1 LRQSDIAFSLALPK
15 IKSLPE
21 AMTLRKKT
29 LLIIGSAL
37 IGLLLFLLIV
47 SSSILLKGF
56 IAFESNNIKAN
67 VNSTVNILAHEL
79 TELGVIAASYA
90 IGDDIYAYMTNSD
103 AAYTASHFTPNT
115 FETLNLN
122 VLVLLNLKGEVQFGR
137 AYNTNQPQLE
147 SISPNLKAH
156 LGEQSLFRY
165 HPDTNNQMTG
175 LLLLQK
181 QVLLVASYPI
191 LTSLKQGPS
200 RGTLIMGRLLDA
212 SAIQK
217 LNDLTQLAIN
227 IQPLHH
233 QTFPTTLVQVTEVE
247 NQPPVTQIL
256 NDNRIAGY
264 TLLKDI
270 YQQPAA
276 LLRVE
281 MPRKIYQHGLTSLWY
296 LSGIVLVF
304 AMLLSGLILWLFE
317 RLVLA
322 RLALL
327 SHEVMQIDTTGNLST
342 VTVIGQDELS
352 RLAMA
357 INNMLEQADIYHE
370 RLRRSEAS
378 LAEAQRIAHL
388 GNWDWDI
395 IHNTF
400 HCSDEIYR
408 IFGLRP
414 RSVEPDYEL
423 FLTAV
428 HPDDRNL
435 VSSHIN
441 KAMSEDQL
449 YSVEHRIMQRNGTI
463 RYIHT
468 RGEKIKDEMGQVIHI
483 IGTVQD
489 ITERHLIQQQTLQL
503 LEENR
508 FLVHRMLAI
517 REEEHRKL
525 ARELHDEFGQ
535 CITAIQADAATIAN
549 LAQDTQSP
557 CSGKIIFSTEAIMA
571 VSTRVYNVVHSRMQ
585 ELHPSSLDQL
595 GLVEALRELV
605 NTWQTR
611 HPQTIC
617 TFEANGN
624 LDHQALHRHEVI
636 MISIYR
642 IAQECLTNV
651 RKYAQALQVTITLNA
666 DPVTQQLIIC
676 IQDDG
681 QGMNLNRRKR
691 GLGLI
696 GMRERVQALDGQW
709 LLESAPGQGVKIVVT
724 IPITEE
730 NLYKHARWERKDEE
744 IAKKLLEKYEKLT

>member
-1 LRQSDIAFSLALPK
+1 MQIKPLPN
-15 IKSLPE
+15 
-21 AMTLRKKT
+21 AMTLRKRT

-37 IGLLLFLLIV
+37 ISLLLLLLLV
-47 SSSILLKGF
+47 SSTILLKEF
-56 IAFESNNIKAN
+56 IAFENDNIKLK
-67 VNSTVNILAHEL
+67 VSSVVNILAHEL

-90 IGDDIYAYMTNSD
+90 IGDDIYAYMTNRHE
-103 AAYTASHFTPNT
+103 AYVASHFTSPIFT
-115 FETLNLN
+115 TLNLN
-122 VLVLLNLKGEVQFGR
+122 VLILLNRQGEIQWSR
-137 AYNTNQPQLE
+137 AYNNTNQPQLE
-147 SISPNLKAH
+147 PISPNLKAH
-156 LGEQSLFRY
+156 FGENSLFRF

-181 QVLLVASYPI
+181 QVLLVASHPI
-191 LTSLKQGPS
+191 LTSRKQGPS
-200 RGTLIMGRLLDA
+200 RGTLIMGRFLNA
-212 SAIQK
+212 AEIQK
-217 LNDLTQLAIN
+217 LNDLTQLVIN

-233 QTFPTTLVQVTEVE
+233 QISPTTLAPITPVD
-247 NQPPVTQIL
+247 NQPPIVQIV

-276 LLRVE
+276 LLRIE

-304 AMLLSGLILWLFE
+304 AVILSGLILWLFE

-327 SHEVMQIDTTGNLST
+327 SHEVMQIDTTSNLST

-352 RLAMA
+352 RLAMV

-400 HCSDEIYR
+400 YCSDEIYR

-414 RSVEPDYEL
+414 RSVEPDYDL

-428 HPDDRNL
+428 HPEDRKL
-435 VSSHIN
+435 VSTHIN
-441 KAMSEDQL
+441 KAMSEDKV
-449 YSVEHRIMQRNGTI
+449 YSIEHRILQRNGTT

-468 RGEKIKDEMGQVIHI
+468 RGEKIKDNNGQVIHI

-503 LEENR
+503 LDENR
-508 FLVHRMLAI
+508 FLVHRTLAI
-517 REEEHRKL
+517 REEERRKL

-549 LAQDTQSP
+549 LAQGNPP
-557 CSGKIIFSTEAIMA
+557 CAAKIIFSTEAIMA

-595 GLVEALRELV
+595 GLVEAVRELV
-605 NTWQTR
+605 TTWQAR
-611 HPQTIC
+611 HPQITC
-617 TFEANGN
+617 LFEVQGN
-624 LDHQALHRHEVI
+624 SDHKALHKHEAI
-636 MISIYR
+636 MISVYR
-642 IAQECLTNV
+642 IMQECLTNI
-651 RKYAQALQVTITLNA
+651 RKYAQALQVTIILNA
-666 DPVTQQLIIC
+666 DSVTEQLIVS

-681 QGMNLNRRKR
+681 QGIDLNLPLKR

-709 LLESAPGQGVKIVVT
+709 QLESARGQGVKIIFT

-730 NLYKHARWERKDEE
+730 NLYKHTRWERKDEE
-744 IAKKLLEKYEKLT
+744 IAQKLLEKYENLT

>member
-1 LRQSDIAFSLALPK
+1 MK
-15 IKSLPE
+15 IKSLPD

-37 IGLLLFLLIV
+37 VGLLLLLLLV
-47 SSSILLKGF
+47 SSTILLKEF
-56 IAFESNNIKAN
+56 IAFENNNIKAK
-67 VNSTVNILAHEL
+67 VDSAVNILAHEL
-79 TELGVIAASYA
+79 TELEAIAASYA
-90 IGDDIYAYMTNSD
+90 IGDDIYAYMTKSD
-103 AAYTASHFTPNT
+103 EAYVVSHFTSPT
-115 FETLNLN
+115 FTTLNLN
-122 VLVLLNLKGEVQFGR
+122 VLILLNLQGEIQFGR
-137 AYNTNQPQLE
+137 AYNTNQQQLE
-147 SISPNLKAH
+147 PISSNLKAY
-156 LGEQSLFRY
+156 LGENSLFRF

-181 QVLLVASYPI
+181 QVLLVASHPI
-191 LTSLKQGPS
+191 LTSHKQGPS
-200 RGTLIMGRLLDA
+200 RGTLIMGRFLNA
-212 SAIQK
+212 AEIQK
-217 LNDLTQLAIN
+217 LNDLTQLIIN

-233 QTFPTTLVQVTEVE
+233 QTFPTTLAPVTEVE
-247 NQPPVTQIL
+247 NQSPPVQIQIL
-256 NDNRIAGY
+256 NNNRIAGY

-276 LLRVE
+276 LLRIE
-281 MPRKIYQHGLTSLWY
+281 MPREIYQHGLTSLWY

-304 AMLLSGLILWLFE
+304 AVILSGLILWLFE

-327 SHEVMQIDTTGNLST
+327 SHEVMQIDTTDNLST

-357 INNMLEQADIYHE
+357 INNMLEQSDIYHE

-400 HCSDEIYR
+400 YCSDEIYR

-414 RSVEPDYEL
+414 RSVEPNYDL

-428 HPDDRNL
+428 HPEDRNL

-441 KAMSEDQL
+441 KAMSEDKV
-449 YSVEHRIMQRNGTI
+449 YSIEHRIMQRNGTV

-468 RGEKIKDEMGQVIHI
+468 RGEKIKDDTGQVIHI

-508 FLVHRMLAI
+508 FLVHRTLAI

-549 LAQDTQSP
+549 LAQDNPP
-557 CSGKIIFSTEAIMA
+557 CSAKIIFSTEAIMA

-595 GLVEALRELV
+595 GLIDALRELV
-605 NTWQTR
+605 TIWQAR
-611 HPQTIC
+611 HSQTVC
-617 TFEANGN
+617 TFEAQGN
-624 LDHQALHRHEVI
+624 LEHKALHKHEVI
-636 MISIYR
+636 MISVYR
-642 IAQECLTNV
+642 IVQECLTNV
-651 RKYAQALQVTITLNA
+651 RKYAQALQVTIILNV
-666 DPVTQQLIIC
+666 DSVTEQLIVS

-681 QGMNLNRRKR
+681 EGMDLKRRKR

-709 LLESAPGQGVKIVVT
+709 QLESTLGQGVKVVFT

-730 NLYKHARWERKDEE
+730 NLYKHTRWERRKDEE

>member
-1 LRQSDIAFSLALPK
+1 MK
-15 IKSLPE
+15 IKSLLN

-37 IGLLLFLLIV
+37 VGLLLLLLLV
-47 SSSILLKGF
+47 SSTILLKEF
-56 IAFESNNIKAN
+56 IAFENNNVKAK
-67 VNSTVNILAHEL
+67 VNSAINILAHEL
-79 TELGVIAASYA
+79 TELGAIAASYA
-90 IGDDIYAYMTNSD
+90 MGDDIYAYMTNRSD
-103 AAYTASHFTPNT
+103 ETYVAAHFTPSIFT
-115 FETLNLN
+115 SLNLN
-122 VLVLLNLKGEVQFGR
+122 VLILLNLQGEIQFGR
-137 AYNTNQPQLE
+137 TYDTNQQQLE
-147 SISPNLKAH
+147 PISPSLKAH
-156 LGEQSLFRY
+156 LGENSLFRFY
-165 HPDTNNQMTG
+165 PDTSNQVTG
-175 LLLLQK
+175 LLLLQQ
-181 QVLLVASYPI
+181 QVLLVASRPI
-191 LTSLKQGPS
+191 LTSHKQGPS
-200 RGTLIMGRLLDA
+200 RGTLIMGRFLNA
-212 SAIQK
+212 VEIQK
-217 LNDLTQLAIN
+217 LNNLTQLIIN

-233 QTFPTTLVQVTEVE
+233 QTVPTSLAPITEVE
-247 NQPPVTQIL
+247 NQPPLVQIL
-256 NDNRIAGY
+256 NNNRIAGY

-276 LLRVE
+276 LLRIE
-281 MPRKIYQHGLTSLWY
+281 MPRAIYQHGLTSLWY
-296 LSGIVLVF
+296 LSGIILVF
-304 AMLLSGLILWLFE
+304 AVILSGLILGLFE

-327 SHEVMQIDTTGNLST
+327 SYEVMQIDTTDNLST

-400 HCSDEIYR
+400 YCSDEIYR

-414 RSVEPDYEL
+414 RSVEPDYDL
-423 FLTAV
+423 FLGAV
-428 HPDDRNL
+428 HPEDRNL

-441 KAMSEDQL
+441 KAMSEDKV
-449 YSVEHRIMQRNGTI
+449 YSIEHRIMQRNGTI

-468 RGEKIKDEMGQVIHI
+468 RGEKVKDDTGQVIHI

-503 LEENR
+503 LDENR
-508 FLVHRMLAI
+508 FLVHRTLAI
-517 REEEHRKL
+517 REEERRKL

-549 LAQDTQSP
+549 LAQGNPP
-557 CSGKIIFSTEAIMA
+557 CAAKIIFSTDAIMA

-595 GLVEALRELV
+595 GLVDALRELIT
-605 NTWQTR
+605 TWQAR
-611 HPQTIC
+611 HPQTVCI
-617 TFEANGN
+617 FEVQGN
-624 LDHQALHRHEVI
+624 SEHKALHKHEVI
-636 MISIYR
+636 MISVYR
-642 IAQECLTNV
+642 IMQECLTNI
-651 RKYAQALQVTITLNA
+651 RKYAQARQVTIILNV
-666 DPVTQQLIIC
+666 DSVTKQLIVS

-681 QGMNLNRRKR
+681 QGMDLSQRRKR

-709 LLESAPGQGVKIVVT
+709 QLESAPEQGVKIVFT

-730 NLYKHARWERKDEE
+730 NLHKHGRWERKDEE
-744 IAKKLLEKYEKLT
+744 MAKKILEKYENLT

>member
-1 LRQSDIAFSLALPK
+1 
-15 IKSLPE
+15 
-21 AMTLRKKT
+21 MTLRKKT

-37 IGLLLFLLIV
+37 VGLLLLLLIV
-47 SSSILLKGF
+47 SSTILLKEF
-56 IAFESNNIKAN
+56 IAFENSSIKKN
-67 VNSTVNILAHEL
+67 VNSAINILANEL
-79 TELGVIAASYA
+79 TELGIIATSHA
-90 IGDDIYAYMTNSD
+90 IGDDIYAYMANND
-103 AAYTASHFTPNT
+103 EAYIASHYPQAT

-122 VLVLLNLKGEVQFGR
+122 VLILLNLKGEIQFSR
-137 AYNTNQPQLE
+137 AYNTTQHELE
-147 SISPNLKAH
+147 SISPNLQAH
-156 LGEQSLFRY
+156 FGEQSLFRY

-181 QVLLVASYPI
+181 QVLLVASRPI

-200 RGTLIMGRLLDA
+200 RGTLIMGRFLNTLE
-212 SAIQK
+212 IQK
-217 LNDLTQLAIN
+217 LNNLTQLAIN

-233 QTFPTTLVQVTEVE
+233 QTFSTTLTPVTEVKS
-247 NQPPVTQIL
+247 QPPLVQIV

-276 LLRVE
+276 LLRIE
-281 MPRKIYQHGLTSLWY
+281 MPREIYQHGLTSLWY
-296 LSGIVLVF
+296 LCGIVLIF
-304 AMLLSGLILWLFE
+304 AVILSGLILWLFE

-395 IHNTF
+395 THNTF
-400 HCSDEIYR
+400 YCSDEIYR

-414 RSVEPDYEL
+414 RSVEPDYDL

-441 KAMSEDQL
+441 KAMSEDKL
-449 YSVEHRIMQRNGTI
+449 YSIEHRIMQRNGTI

-468 RGEKIKDEMGQVIHI
+468 RGEKIKDDTGQVIHI

-508 FLVHRMLAI
+508 FLVHRTLAI

-549 LAQDTQSP
+549 LAQDNQSH
-557 CSGKIIFSTEAIMA
+557 CSAKIIFSTEAIMA

-595 GLVEALRELV
+595 GLVDALRELI
-605 NTWQTR
+605 TIWQAR

-617 TFEANGN
+617 NFEAEGN
-624 LDHQALHRHEVI
+624 LDHPALHKHEVI
-636 MISIYR
+636 MISVYR
-642 IAQECLTNV
+642 IVQECLTNV

-666 DPVTQQLIIC
+666 DAVIQQLIVC

-681 QGMNLNRRKR
+681 QGIDLNRRKR

-696 GMRERVQALDGQW
+696 GMRERVQAIDGQW
-709 LLESAPGQGVKIVVT
+709 LLESAPGQGVKIVFT

>member
-1 LRQSDIAFSLALPK
+1 
-15 IKSLPE
+15 
-21 AMTLRKKT
+21 MTLRKKT

-37 IGLLLFLLIV
+37 VGLLLLLLMV
-47 SSSILLKGF
+47 SSTILLKEF
-56 IAFESNNIKAN
+56 IAFENSSIKKN
-67 VNSTVNILAHEL
+67 VNSAINILANEL
-79 TELGVIAASYA
+79 TELGIIATSHA
-90 IGDDIYAYMTNSD
+90 IGDDIYAYMVNND
-103 AAYTASHFTPNT
+103 EAYIVSHYTPAI

-122 VLVLLNLKGEVQFGR
+122 VLILLNLKGEIQFSR
-137 AYNTNQPQLE
+137 AYNTAQHELE
-147 SISPNLKAH
+147 SISPNLQAH
-156 LGEQSLFRY
+156 FGEQSLFRY

-181 QVLLVASYPI
+181 QVLLVASRPI

-200 RGTLIMGRLLDA
+200 RGTLIMGRFLNALE
-212 SAIQK
+212 IQK
-217 LNDLTQLAIN
+217 LNNLTQLTIN

-233 QTFPTTLVQVTEVE
+233 QTFSTTVTPVTEVKS
-247 NQPPVTQIL
+247 QPPLVQIM

-276 LLRVE
+276 LLRIE
-281 MPRKIYQHGLTSLWY
+281 MPREIYQHGLTSLWY
-296 LSGIVLVF
+296 LCGIVLIF
-304 AMLLSGLILWLFE
+304 AVILSGLILWLFE

-400 HCSDEIYR
+400 YCSDEIYR

-441 KAMSEDQL
+441 KAMSEDKL
-449 YSVEHRIMQRNGTI
+449 YSIEHRIMQRNGTI

-468 RGEKIKDEMGQVIHI
+468 RGEKIKDDTGQVIHI

-508 FLVHRMLAI
+508 FLVHRTLAI

-549 LAQDTQSP
+549 LAQDDQSR
-557 CSGKIIFSTEAIMA
+557 CSAKIIFSTEAIMA

-595 GLVEALRELV
+595 GLVDALRELI
-605 NTWQTR
+605 TIWQAR

-617 TFEANGN
+617 NFEAEGN
-624 LDHQALHRHEVI
+624 LDHPALHKHEVI
-636 MISIYR
+636 MISVYR
-642 IAQECLTNV
+642 IVQECLTNV
-651 RKYAQALQVTITLNA
+651 RKYAQALQVTIILNA
-666 DPVTQQLIIC
+666 DVVTQQLIVG

-681 QGMNLNRRKR
+681 QGINLERRKR

-696 GMRERVQALDGQW
+696 GMRERVQAIDGQW
-709 LLESAPGQGVKIVVT
+709 LLESAPGQGVKIVFT

-730 NLYKHARWERKDEE
+730 NLYKHARWERRDEE